1 MRAPRGR
8 DESRGVLGEGA
19 GAPLASSWRWLC
31 EAEATVRSRQASAT
45 VGELA
50 AHQRESRA
58 ASASD
63 RRSASP
69 GLRTPQA
76 ASLALALALSLS
88 LAPLAPLLLLL
99 PRETDMAPDT
109 AHRRAWVTL
118 LTNDRYLPGLVR
130 LPRPSSPGLSRIGIE
145 HPRSLPLHTQLVL
158 DHTMKQVGTK
168 YPLVVLT
175 TPSFPDE
182 HLDLLQALVRPSLLS
197 LSVAASTPTLS
208 APRAQ
213 GMRTKRIELLEPRGE
228 MMLIAERF
236 KDTWSKLQAFALT
249 EYERVVLLDCDMS
262 VLSPIDSLLSDDS
275 LLPSPSWIAAAH
287 SCVCNPLKQD
297 FYLPDCVPSNCAYTH
312 AEHHSGAPPPVDL
325 LPTKRTYGLLNSGL
339 VVLCPSAELYN
350 SIVHH
355 LHTSPTVAQ
364 MALPDQDLLGEVFD
378 GRWVPLEW
386 RFNAIKTFR
395 WVHPELWFAAE
406 EVDGKEGR
414 RLEGRERNEQTGN
427 GVAVL
432 HYIVEKP
439 VRVSLSLFSPL
450 SLSTFRAPTR

>member
-1 MRAPRGR
+1 M
-8 DESRGVLGEGA
+8 
-19 GAPLASSWRWLC
+19 AS
-31 EAEATVRSRQASAT
+31 
-45 VGELA
+45 
-50 AHQRESRA
+50 
-58 ASASD
+58 
-63 RRSASP
+63 
-69 GLRTPQA
+69 
-76 ASLALALALSLS
+76 
-88 LAPLAPLLLLL
+88 
-99 PRETDMAPDT
+99 DT

-118 LTNDRYLPGLVR
+118 LTNDRYLPGL
-130 LPRPSSPGLSRIGIE
+130 
-145 HPRSLPLHTQLVL
+145 LVL

-182 HLDLLQALVRPSLLS
+182 RLALLQAL
-197 LSVAASTPTLS
+197 
-208 APRAQ
+208 

-297 FYLPDCVPSNCAYTH
+297 FYLLDCVPSNCAYTH

-339 VVLCPSAELYN
+339 VVLCPPAELYN

-439 VRVSLSLFSPL
+439 WLDPLPPSSPDLETHRWWWADWRRMLAAWDNDARLSGYVEGVTGLVKGEAEP
-450 SLSTFRAPTR
+450 